1 MYERDGDFYWLGVS
15 LVCMCK
21 DYTMEVIEPYK
32 VLHRH
37 PATAE
42 ERRENWLHLQ
52 QWEKRRLEAINRL
65 YHQQGGEGELKK
77 ADPAFYHHVVEAVI
91 KR

>member
-1 MYERDGDFYWLGVS
+1 MA
-15 LVCMCK
+15 
-21 DYTMEVIEPYK
+21 VIEPYR

-52 QWEKRRLEAINRL
+52 QWEKKRIEAINRL

-77 ADPAFYHHVVEAVI
+77 ANPTLYCQVVKAVI
-91 KR
+91 NKQNQ